1 MGIERSFSK
10 LREASVVIGLT
21 DGTLPSREVM
31 EQISTIAD
39 HMDSETQKLIIVVN
53 KNDEKDA
60 EEMLNKNVSELN
72 SFVISSNSLKSNTSI
87 LSISAKKR
95 SCIDKLE
102 KALVETCHISDSEE
116 ILVTNARHA
125 KALKESSE
133 ALGKVSAGL
142 DAGIPTDLLAEDL
155 REALSLL
162 GTITGE
168 ICSNEILGEIFS
180 RFCIGK

>member
-1 MGIERSFSK
+1 M
-10 LREASVVIGLT
+10 
-21 DGTLPSREVM
+21 
-31 EQISTIAD
+31 
-39 HMDSETQKLIIVVN
+39 
-53 KNDEKDA
+53 
-60 EEMLNKNVSELN
+60 
-72 SFVISSNSLKSNTSI
+72 
-87 LSISAKKR
+87 
-95 SCIDKLE
+95 
-102 KALVETCHISDSEE
+102 
-116 ILVTNARHA
+116 TNARHA